1 LTEASAMQ
9 IDPAALSPRDTYR
22 LMISCIIPRPIA
34 FVSTLSREGVTN
46 LAPFSYFNGVSSD
59 PPVISIAVAT
69 KRDGSKKDT
78 WRNIEET
85 SEYVVNVVVPE
96 LMDAVI
102 IGARE
107 LPHNV
112 SELDLAGLQT
122 LPSTRVKP
130 PRVAASPINLECTL
144 LRIVEVEKTALI
156 LGRVVMIHAKDE
168 ILEGGRVD
176 PRRLTF
182 VGRLGDDLYCRV
194 TDVFER
200 KRT

>member
-1 LTEASAMQ
+1 MQ
-9 IDPAALSPRDTYR
+9 IDPAALSPRDQYR

-34 FVSTLSREGVTN
+34 FVTTLSRDGVSN
-46 LAPFSYFNGVSSD
+46 LAPFSFFNGVSSD

-78 WRNIEET
+78 WRNAEET
-85 SEYVVNVVVPE
+85 GEFVVNVVVPD

-102 IGARE
+102 VGARE

-112 SELDLAGLQT
+112 SELELAGLRT
-122 LPSTRVKP
+122 APSARVKP
-130 PRVAASPINLECTL
+130 PRLADSPINLECTL
-144 LRIVEVEKTALI
+144 LRIVEVEETGLI
-156 LGRVVMIHAKDE
+156 LGRVVMVHAKDE

-182 VGRLGDDLYCRV
+182 VGRMGDDLYCRV
-194 TDVFER
+194 NDLFER

>member
-1 LTEASAMQ
+1 MQ
-9 IDPAALSPRDTYR
+9 IDPAALSSRDSYR

-34 FVSTLSREGVTN
+34 FVTTLSREGVSN
-46 LAPFSYFNGVSSD
+46 LAPFSFFNGVSSD

-85 SEYVVNVVVPE
+85 GEYVVNVVVPE
-96 LMDAVI
+96 IMDAVI
-102 IGARE
+102 VGARE

-112 SELDLAGLQT
+112 SELELSGLQT
-122 LPSTRVKP
+122 RPSAKVKP
-130 PRVAASPINLECTL
+130 PRLAASPINLECTL
-144 LRIVEVEKTALI
+144 LKIVEVEETALI
-156 LGRVVMIHAKDE
+156 LGRVVMVHAKDE
-168 ILEGGRVD
+168 ILDGGRVD

-194 TDVFER
+194 TELFER

>member
-1 LTEASAMQ
+1 MQ
-9 IDPAALSPRDTYR
+9 IDPASLSSRDSYR

-34 FVSTLSREGVTN
+34 FVTTLSRDGVTN
-46 LAPFSYFNGVSSD
+46 LAPFSFFNGVSSD

-85 SEYVVNVVVPE
+85 GEFVVNVVVPE

-112 SELDLAGLQT
+112 SELELSGLKT
-122 LPSTRVKP
+122 EPSALVKP
-130 PRVAASPINLECTL
+130 PRLAASPINLECRL
-144 LRIVEVEKTALI
+144 LRIVEVEETGLI
-156 LGRVVMIHAKDE
+156 LGRVVMVHAKDE

-182 VGRLGDDLYCRV
+182 VGRMGDDLYCRV
-194 TDVFER
+194 TDLFER

>member
-1 LTEASAMQ
+1 MDF
-9 IDPAALSPRDTYR
+9 DPAALSPRDAYR

-34 FVSTLSREGVTN
+34 FVTTLSREGATN
-46 LAPFSYFNGVSSD
+46 LAPFSFFNGVSSD
-59 PPVISIAVAT
+59 PPVVSIAVAS

-85 SEYVVNVVVPE
+85 GEYVINVVVPE

-102 IGARE
+102 IGAKE
-107 LPHNV
+107 LPHGV
-112 SELDLAGLQT
+112 SELDLSGLKT
-122 LPSTRVKP
+122 LPSTKVKP
-130 PRVAASPINLECTL
+130 PRLEASPINLECTL
-144 LRIVEVEKTALI
+144 LRIVEVEETALI
-156 LGRVVMIHAKDE
+156 LGRVVMVHAKDE
-168 ILEGGRVD
+168 IVDGGRVD

-194 TDVFER
+194 NDLFER

>member
-1 LTEASAMQ
+1 MDF
-9 IDPAALSPRDTYR
+9 DPAALSPRDAYR

-34 FVSTLSREGVTN
+34 FVTTLSRDGATN
-46 LAPFSYFNGVSSD
+46 LAPFSFFNGVSSD
-59 PPVISIAVAT
+59 PPVVSIAVAS
-69 KRDGSKKDT
+69 KKDGSRKDT

-85 SEYVVNVVVPE
+85 GEYVINVVVPE

-102 IGARE
+102 VGAKE
-107 LPHNV
+107 LPHGV
-112 SELDLAGLQT
+112 SELEMSGLKT
-122 LPSTRVKP
+122 LPSTKVKP
-130 PRVAASPINLECTL
+130 PRLEASPINLECTL
-144 LRIVEVEKTALI
+144 LRIVEVEGTALI

-168 ILEGGRVD
+168 IVDGGRVD

-194 TDVFER
+194 NDLFER

>member
-1 LTEASAMQ
+1 MHF
-9 IDPAALSPRDTYR
+9 DPAELSPRDAYR

-34 FVSTLSREGVTN
+34 FVTTLSREGISN
-46 LAPFSYFNGVSSD
+46 LAPFSFFNGVTSD

-85 SEYVVNVVVPE
+85 GEFVVNVVVPE

-102 IGARE
+102 IGAKE

-122 LPSTRVKP
+122 LPSTKVKP
-130 PRVAASPINLECTL
+130 PRLAGSPIHLECTL
-144 LRIVEVEKTALI
+144 LKIVEVEGTALI
-156 LGRVVMIHAKDE
+156 LGRVAMVHAKDE
-168 ILEGGRVD
+168 IVEGGRVD

-182 VGRLGDDLYCRV
+182 VGRMGDDLYCRV
-194 TDVFER
+194 NDLFER
-200 KRT
+200 KRV

>member
-1 LTEASAMQ
+1 MQ
-9 IDPAALSPRDTYR
+9 IDPTAIPARDAYR

-46 LAPFSYFNGVSSD
+46 LAPFSFFNGVSSD
-59 PPVISIAVAT
+59 PPVISIAVASR
-69 KRDGSKKDT
+69 RDGSKKDT
-78 WRNIEET
+78 WRNVEET
-85 SEYVVNVVVPE
+85 GEFVVNVVVPE

-102 IGARE
+102 VGARE

-112 SELDLAGLQT
+112 SELDLSGQPT
-122 LPSTRVKP
+122 LPSVKVKP
-130 PRVAASPINLECTL
+130 PRLAASPVNLECTL
-144 LRIVEVEKTALI
+144 LRIVEVEDTALI
-156 LGRVVMIHAKDE
+156 LGRVVMVHAKDE
-168 ILEGGRVD
+168 VLDGGRVD

-194 TDVFER
+194 NDLFER

>member
-1 LTEASAMQ
+1 MD
-9 IDPAALSPRDTYR
+9 IDPAALPPRDAYR

-34 FVSTLSREGVTN
+34 FVTTLSRAGVTN
-46 LAPFSYFNGVSSD
+46 LAPFSFFNGVSSD
-59 PPVISIAVAT
+59 PPVVSIAVAT

-85 SEYVVNVVVPE
+85 GEYVINVVVPE

-107 LPHNV
+107 MPHDV
-112 SELDLAGLQT
+112 SELDVAGIPT
-122 LPSTRVKP
+122 LPSTKVKP
-130 PRVAASPINLECTL
+130 PRLAGSPINLECTL
-144 LRIVEVEKTALI
+144 LKIVEVEETGLI
-156 LGRVVMIHAKDE
+156 LGRVVMVHAKDE
-168 ILEGGRVD
+168 VVEGGRVD

-182 VGRLGDDLYCRV
+182 VGRMGDDLYCRV
-194 TDVFER
+194 TDLFER

>member
-1 LTEASAMQ
+1 MNF
-9 IDPAALSPRDTYR
+9 DPAALSSREAYR
-22 LMISCIIPRPIA
+22 LMISCIVPRPIA
-34 FVSTLSREGVTN
+34 FVTTLSRDGVTN
-46 LAPFSYFNGVSSD
+46 LAPFSFFNGVSSD
-59 PPVISIAVAT
+59 PPVVSIAVAT

-78 WRNIEET
+78 WRNIEDT
-85 SEYVVNVVVPE
+85 GEYVVNVVVPE

-112 SELDLAGLQT
+112 SELDLAGLST

-130 PRVAASPINLECTL
+130 PRLAASPINLECNL
-144 LRIVEVEKTALI
+144 LKIVEVEETGLI
-156 LGRVVMIHAKDE
+156 LGRVVMVHAKDD
-168 ILEGGRVD
+168 IVDGGRVD

-182 VGRLGDDLYCRV
+182 VGRLGDDFYCRV
-194 TDVFER
+194 NDLFER

>member
-1 LTEASAMQ
+1 MQ
-9 IDPAALSPRDTYR
+9 IDPTALSSRDAYR

-34 FVSTLSREGVTN
+34 FVTTLSREGVTN
-46 LAPFSYFNGVSSD
+46 LAPFSFFNGVSSD

-78 WRNIEET
+78 WRNAEET
-85 SEYVVNVVVPE
+85 GEFVVNVVVPD

-112 SELDLAGLQT
+112 SELELSGLKT
-122 LPSTRVKP
+122 APSAKVKP
-130 PRVAASPINLECTL
+130 PRLAESPINLECTL
-144 LRIVEVEKTALI
+144 LRIVEVEETALI
-156 LGRVVMIHAKDE
+156 LGRVVMVHAKDE

-182 VGRLGDDLYCRV
+182 VGRMGDDLYCRV
-194 TDVFER
+194 NDLFER
-200 KRT
+200 KRI